1 MHIIKLKGQKILLL
15 SDTHGMHRQLD
26 IPEGIDIIIHCGD
39 TCDAGD
45 MDQLSDFFVWYAGL
59 PIPHKIFVHG
69 NHDLPF
75 ELEPLRSKKLI
86 PEGIHWLND
95 TSVRINGIQV
105 MGISG
110 FPYFYHMDS
119 DVQID
124 IMVSHYPPSGILDNG
139 YGSEEILEFVLERSP
154 SYHVFGH
161 NHAGYGKSKV
171 KAIQFINAS
180 LYEILKGKA

>member
-1 MHIIKLKGQKILLL
+1 
-15 SDTHGMHRQLD
+15 
-26 IPEGIDIIIHCGD
+26 
-39 TCDAGD
+39 
-45 MDQLSDFFVWYAGL
+45 
-59 PIPHKIFVHG
+59 
-69 NHDLPF
+69 
-75 ELEPLRSKKLI
+75 
-86 PEGIHWLND
+86 
-95 TSVRINGIQV
+95 

-139 YGSEEILEFVLERSP
+139 YGGEEILEFVLERSP

>member
-1 MHIIKLKGQKILLL
+1 
-15 SDTHGMHRQLD
+15 LD
-26 IPEGIDIIIHCGD
+26 IPVGIDIVIHWGD
-39 TCDAGD
+39 VYDAGD
-45 MDQLSDFFVWYAGL
+45 MQQLSDF
-59 PIPHKIFVHG
+59 FVHG

-95 TSVRINGIQV
+95 TSVRINGIQI
-105 MGISG
+105 MGLSG
-110 FPYFYHMDS
+110 LPFFHHVES

-139 YGSEEILEFVLERSP
+139 YGSAEIREFVLERSP
-154 SYHVFGH
+154 RYHVFGH
-161 NHAGYGKSKV
+161 NHTGYGKKKI

-180 LYEILKGKA
+180 LYELLKGKV